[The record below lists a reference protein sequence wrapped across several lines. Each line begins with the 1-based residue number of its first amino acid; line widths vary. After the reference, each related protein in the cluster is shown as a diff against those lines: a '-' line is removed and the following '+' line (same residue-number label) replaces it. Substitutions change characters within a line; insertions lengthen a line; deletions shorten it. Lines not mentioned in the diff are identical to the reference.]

1 MCQLWPLEPRR
12 GLPYDAGMT
21 DPLFTPLTVRSMH
34 LPNRVVMAP
43 MGQGKAPGG
52 MPDPG
57 YADYFARRAQGGVGL
72 IVSGATAIDHPAA
85 PLDEN
90 EPHFHGP
97 ALAEWARAVAAVHAA
112 GGRIMPQ
119 LAHAGLQGLA
129 PVTPPWSGIGPS
141 AVWMPAAALGQPAD
155 TGRIEGA
162 PMTLADIDAVIAA
175 FAQAA
180 TDAARIGFDGIEI
193 HGAHG
198 FLIDQFLWHHTN
210 RRTDHY
216 GQERARFAAEIVAA
230 CRAAVGPDLPI
241 SFRISQFKMT
251 DYAARLADSPQELE
265 TLIRPLV
272 DAGVD
277 LFDCSLRRF
286 WRAEFDGSAMN
297 LAGWIKQVG
306 GRPTIAGGGIG
317 LAKTAMEYGEEGIY
331 ATVAESSL
339 AHLDDVRERIVR
351 GEFDLIALGRSILG
365 DAAWAAKVRD
375 GAHDTLQPYRPELLI
390 GLN

>member
-1 MCQLWPLEPRR
+1 MS
-12 GLPYDAGMT
+12 
-21 DPLFTPLTVRSMH
+21 DPLFAPFSIGPMR

-57 YADYFARRAQGGVGL
+57 YADYFARRAQGAAGL
-72 IVSGATAIDHPAA
+72 IISGATAVGHPAA
-85 PLDEN
+85 ALNED

-97 ALAEWARAVAAVHAA
+97 ALAEWARAVDAVHAA

-129 PVTPPWSGIGPS
+129 PVSPPWQGIGPS
-141 AVWMPAAALGQPAD
+141 AVWMPAAALGVDAGP
-155 TGRIEGA
+155 GRVEGA
-162 PMTLADIDAVIAA
+162 PMTLQDIDDVIAA

-180 TDAARIGFDGIEI
+180 SDATRIGFDGIEI

-198 FLIDQFLWHHTN
+198 FLIDQFLWGHTN
-210 RRTDHY
+210 RRTDAY
-216 GQERARFAAEIVAA
+216 GQDRARFAAEIVSA
-230 CRAAVGPDLPI
+230 CRAAVGPDMPI
-241 SFRISQFKMT
+241 SFRFSQFKMT
-251 DYAARLADSPQELE
+251 DYAARLAYSPQELE

-286 WRAEFDGSAMN
+286 WRSEFEGSAMN
-297 LAGWIKQVG
+297 LAGWIKHVG

-331 ATVAESSL
+331 GTVAESSL
-339 AHLDDVRERIVR
+339 AHLDDVRERMAR
-351 GEFDLIALGRSILG
+351 GEFDLIALGRSLLG

-375 GAHDTLQPYRPELLI
+375 GTHDTLQPYRPEVLI
-390 GLN
+390 GFN

>member
-1 MCQLWPLEPRR
+1 MAR
-12 GLPYDAGMT
+12 GMT
-21 DPLFTPLTVRSMH
+21 DPLFTPFAVGGME

-72 IVSGATAIDHPAA
+72 IISGATAVNHPAA
-85 PLDEN
+85 AFDEN
-90 EPHFHGP
+90 EPHFHGA
-97 ALAEWARAVAAVHAA
+97 ALAEWGRAVAAVHAA

-129 PVTPPWSGIGPS
+129 PVAPPWSGIGPS
-141 AVWMPAAALGQPAD
+141 AVWMPAATLGAD
-155 TGRIEGA
+155 AGPERIEGQ
-162 PMTLADIDAVIAA
+162 PMTLADIESVVAA

-180 TDAARIGFDGIEI
+180 RDAVALGFDGIEI

-198 FLIDQFLWHHTN
+198 FLIDQFLWPHTN
-210 RRTDHY
+210 RRPDHY
-216 GQERARFAAEIVAA
+216 GQDRARFAAEIVAA
-230 CRAAVGPDLPI
+230 CRAVVGPGFPI
-241 SFRISQFKMT
+241 SFRFSQFKMT
-251 DYAARLADSPQELE
+251 DYAARVAQTPEELE
-265 TLIRPLV
+265 ALVRPLV

-286 WRAEFDGSAMN
+286 WRPEFAGSAMN
-297 LAGWIKQVG
+297 LAGWIRKLG
-306 GRPTIAGGGIG
+306 GRPTVAGGGIG
-317 LAKTAMEYGEEGIY
+317 LAKTAMEYGQEGIY

-365 DAAWAAKVRD
+365 DAAWAAKVRE
-375 GAHDTLQPYRPELLI
+375 GAHDTLQPYRPEVLI

>member
-1 MCQLWPLEPRR
+1 
-12 GLPYDAGMT
+12 MT
-21 DPLFTPLTVRSMH
+21 DPLFNPFTIRSMT

-57 YADYFARRAQGGVGL
+57 YAEYFARRAQGGVGL
-72 IVSGATAIDHPAA
+72 IVSGATAVDHPAA
-85 PLDEN
+85 AFDDN
-90 EPHFHGP
+90 EPHFYGT
-97 ALAEWARAVAAVHAA
+97 ALAEWQRAVDAVHAA

-141 AVWMPAAALGQPAD
+141 AVWMPAAALGVDAGP
-155 TGRIEGA
+155 GRVDGA
-162 PMTLADIDAVIAA
+162 PMTLAEIDAVIAA

-180 TDAARIGFDGIEI
+180 SDAARLGFDGIEI

-198 FLIDQFLWHHTN
+198 FLIDQFLWAHTN
-210 RRTDHY
+210 RRDDAY

-230 CRAAVGPDLPI
+230 CRAAVGPDMPI
-241 SFRISQFKMT
+241 SFRFSQFKMT
-251 DYAARLADSPQELE
+251 DYTARLAHNPQELE
-265 TLIRPLV
+265 ALIRPLV

-286 WRAEFDGSAMN
+286 WRAEFDGSSMN
-297 LAGWIKQVG
+297 LAGWIKRVG
-306 GRPTIAGGGIG
+306 GCATIAGGGIG
-317 LAKTAMEYGEEGIY
+317 LAKTAMEYGQDGIY

-339 AHLDDVRERIVR
+339 VHLDDVRERIAR

-365 DAAWAAKVRD
+365 DAAWADKVRD
-375 GAHDTLQPYRPELLI
+375 GAHDTLQPYRPEVLI
-390 GLN
+390 GFN